1 MPTLALNNQ
10 ALLHAMLAIG
20 SLHMALL
27 QESPITASLKHYHIA
42 IRRVA
47 KIVRLPSHRGQP
59 ATLAAT
65 LLLGWYELMSA
76 DHQKWSSHLLGARQL
91 LKEIDFVG
99 IAKYLRNKRMQHQQV
114 RHTNLYHHELAL
126 GICESYGNDEAYARE
141 EPIQD
146 DVNENLV
153 GMIMGKTLRY
163 DQYGQVLEDFGTPAN
178 HYRDFTHGELEMY
191 ESQRDLFW
199 WYCKQDAFQSILSGN
214 RLL

>member
-42 IRRVA
+42 IRRIA
-47 KIVRLPSHRGQP
+47 KIVQLPARRGQP

-99 IAKYLRNKRMQHQQV
+99 MTKYSRNKRTQHQKAQ
-114 RHTNLYHHELAL
+114 RTNLYHPELAL
-126 GICESYGNDEAYARE
+126 GIFETHGNDEAYGRE
-141 EPIQD
+141 DSIQD

-163 DQYGQVLEDFGTPAN
+163 DQHGHVLDDFRTPAN
-178 HYRDFTHGELEMY
+178 EYRDFTHGELETY

>member
-47 KIVRLPSHRGQP
+47 KIVRVPQHRGQP

-91 LKEIDFVG
+91 LKEVDFVG
-99 IAKYLRNKRMQHQQV
+99 MTMYLRNKRMQKQKA
-114 RHTNLYHHELAL
+114 RHTHLYYHESVV
-126 GICESYGNDEAYARE
+126 GMFESHGNDEAYGIE

-146 DVNENLV
+146 EVSENLV

-163 DQYGQVLEDFGTPAN
+163 DQYGQVLEDVGTTAN
-178 HYRDFTHGELEMY
+178 QHKDFTHGELEMY

>member
-1 MPTLALNNQ
+1 MPTLALNNR

-20 SLHMALL
+20 SLHMALV
-27 QESPITASLKHYHIA
+27 QESPVTASLKHYHIA

-47 KIVRLPSHRGQP
+47 KIVRLPVHRGQP

-76 DHQKWSSHLLGARQL
+76 DHQKWSSHLLGARL
-91 LKEIDFVG
+91 LMKEVDFAG
-99 IAKYLRNKRMQHQQV
+99 MTSYLRRKRPQYQQS
-114 RHTNLYHHELAL
+114 RRTNPHHHEMDPAIL
-126 GICESYGNDEAYARE
+126 ESYGQDGADSRE
-141 EPIQD
+141 DLTQD

-153 GMIMGKTLRY
+153 SMIMGKKLRY
-163 DQYGQVLEDFGTPAN
+163 DQYGQVLGDPSTPGIQQ
-178 HYRDFTHGELEMY
+178 REFTHAELEIY